1 MLRKEV
7 CKRYKSLSEEE
18 KDKRPK
24 TDIKIF
30 LKKKKKESVSI
41 IVNVTRIVLK
51 NKSESKLSI
60 RETII

>member
-51 NKSESKLSI
+51 NKRESKLSI

>member
-24 TDIKIF
+24 ADIKIF
-30 LKKKKKESVSI
+30 LKKEKKESVSI